1 MADEKLY
8 TPEDLAHILQFSKY
22 TIYEM
27 IKRGDIPAHHIG
39 KSIRISQ
46 FQLNQYL
53 ISARKAENVF
63 QGEIISDGNDSYALV
78 DGLKIYVSSSFTG
91 PARIWIDPENIILSL
106 TDLKCSARNVMKG
119 NVRDIKTD
127 SNIVKVI
134 LDVGIPIQIL
144 ITKKALEEMKIKN
157 GDELFAVFKAMSVKI
172 AKL

>member
-1 MADEKLY
+1 MMDEKLY

-46 FQLNQYL
+46 FQLDQYL

-63 QGEIISDGNDSYALV
+63 NGEIILDSDGNYALV
-78 DGLKIYVSSSFTG
+78 NGLKIYVSSSATG
-91 PARIWIDPENIILSL
+91 QVKICIDPENIILSL

-119 NVRDIKTD
+119 TVRDITNDNLSAK
-127 SNIVKVI
+127 IL

-144 ITKKALEEMKIKN
+144 ITKRTLDEMAIKN

-172 AKL
+172 VKI

>member
-1 MADEKLY
+1 MTDEKLY

-53 ISARKAENVF
+53 IGARKAENVF
-63 QGEIISDGNDSYALV
+63 NGEIISDGDDNYALI
-78 DGLKIYVSSSFTG
+78 DGLKIYVSSSLTG

-119 NVRDIKTD
+119 IVREIKID
-127 SNIVKVI
+127 PLSAKVL
-134 LDVGIPIQIL
+134 LDVGIPIQVL
-144 ITKKALEEMKIKN
+144 ITKKTLEEMAIKN

>member
-39 KSIRISQ
+39 KSIRVSQ

-63 QGEIISDGNDSYALV
+63 IGEIFSDSSGNYALI
-78 DGLKIYVSSSFTG
+78 DGVKIYVSSSATG
-91 PARIWIDPENIILSL
+91 PAKICIDPENIILSL

-119 NVRDIKTD
+119 TVREITTD
-127 SNIVKVI
+127 HLSAKIL

-144 ITKKALEEMKIKN
+144 ITKGTLDEMAIKN
-157 GDELFAVFKAMSVKI
+157 GDALFAVFKAMSVKI
-172 AKL
+172 VKM